1 MQINSLLI
9 YFFKVLFFYI
19 FYWLYWV
26 FVAPRG
32 LSLGAASRG
41 YSLVELHGL
50 LIAVASCCGAQ
61 SLGHTGFSSCYARA

>member
-32 LSLGAASRG
+32 LSLVAASKS
-41 YSLVELHGL
+41 YSSLQCT
-50 LIAVASCCGAQ
+50 SYCG
-61 SLGHTGFSSCYARA
+61 GFSHYRAQALGAWAQ